1 VKKQLAKSEQP
12 ARLQIIACGALAR
25 ELLVL
30 IDQLPDGA
38 VALTCLPASWHNH
51 PEKIVPGV
59 KRKIAAARRAGMD
72 IAVAYGD
79 CGTGGALDHL
89 LEAENIPRIAG
100 PHCYEMFLG
109 KPEFDA
115 EMETALGTF
124 FLTDY
129 MVRHFER
136 IVMKGMGLR
145 RHPQLRDMYF
155 AYYTRVLYIAQTEFE
170 SLQEKARQ
178 AAIELGLDYEYRYT
192 GYGDFNGFLD
202 KLA

>member
-1 VKKQLAKSEQP
+1 MVIAARV
-12 ARLQIIACGALAR
+12 ARLITFLR
-25 ELLVL
+25 
-30 IDQLPDGA
+30 
-38 VALTCLPASWHNH
+38 
-51 PEKIVPGV
+51 
-59 KRKIAAARRAGMD
+59 RKIFPAF
-72 IAVAYGD
+72 
-79 CGTGGALDHL
+79 
-89 LEAENIPRIAG
+89 AG

-145 RHPQLRDMYF
+145 QHPQLRDMYF
-155 AYYTRVLYIAQTEFE
+155 AHYTRVLYIAQTESE

-192 GYGDFNGFLD
+192 GYGDFNGFYTSWREISTVISSMVFF
-202 KLA
+202 KGAP

>member
-1 VKKQLAKSEQP
+1 
-12 ARLQIIACGALAR
+12 
-25 ELLVL
+25 
-30 IDQLPDGA
+30 
-38 VALTCLPASWHNH
+38 
-51 PEKIVPGV
+51 
-59 KRKIAAARRAGMD
+59 
-72 IAVAYGD
+72 
-79 CGTGGALDHL
+79 
-89 LEAENIPRIAG
+89 
-100 PHCYEMFLG
+100 MFLG

-145 RHPQLRDMYF
+145 QHPQLRDMYF
-155 AYYTRVLYIAQTEFE
+155 AHYTRVLYIAQTESE
-170 SLQEKARQ
+170 SLQEKARE
-178 AAIELGLDYEYRYT
+178 AATELGLDYEYRYT